1 MRLTRAFDVER
12 FPLKKKRKE
21 KGQRGSEER
30 KNTASSRVVR
40 QNNFRNEGNNDERQ
54 KRRERRRKSS
64 GTDIA
69 RRWFSVLETMALTR
83 VGRSVC
89 RRPEATNYPFIAY
102 TSVNVVAVLFS
113 RSRLARIRRSD
124 RSSDRNLGKTRMS
137 VFENVN
143 ETYLG

>member
-1 MRLTRAFDVER
+1 MPRVLALSARTIFETKGTTTREA
-12 FPLKKKRKE
+12 
-21 KGQRGSEER
+21 
-30 KNTASSRVVR
+30 
-40 QNNFRNEGNNDERQ
+40 
-54 KRRERRRKSS
+54 KRRGKRRKSS

-89 RRPEATNYPFIAY
+89 RRREATNYPFIAY
-102 TSVNVVAVLFS
+102 TSVNVIAALFS
-113 RSRLARIRRSD
+113 RSRFVRISRSD
-124 RSSDRNLGKTRMS
+124 RCSDRNLGKTRMS